1 MCIVQARMRYK
12 FQQKPLKKIYIFKGL
27 VLSPV
32 PCFIKTFSHLEM
44 AVIWIYKVAPKILI
58 NRSFDFG
65 RHITTNYQHA
75 FQCPAVTI
83 KIMAGK
89 HDIVPIISA
98 LEASIWF
105 PSFSENSKLGID
117 TYDRYFAY
125 TISSEFPMISIFSL
139 RAWLLLPLL
148 QHLECMQIRFW
159 DHHLEMLNIHANS
172 AD

>member
-125 TISSEFPMISIFSL
+125 TISSEFPMISI